1 MIDSFKQV
9 HDRESGLGSL
19 CEGLH
24 TSAYYIPNLIFLGIK
39 AIPVGLESNL
49 LSKNQCKKE

>member
-9 HDRESGLGSL
+9 QDCKSGLEGL

-24 TSAYYIPNLIFLGIK
+24 TSAYSIPNLIFLGIK